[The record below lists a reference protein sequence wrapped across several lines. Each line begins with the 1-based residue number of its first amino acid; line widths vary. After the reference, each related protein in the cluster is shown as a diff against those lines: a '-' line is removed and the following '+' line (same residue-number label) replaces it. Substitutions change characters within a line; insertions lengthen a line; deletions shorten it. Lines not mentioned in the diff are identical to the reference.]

1 MKRITLK
8 RFRGNAAALCMLALA
23 LSSLPASAHVVPPET
38 FHPVAESHRRMT
50 FMLNLNPILWETV
63 REDAAVVAAELWK
76 FSEEDAEAYLQG
88 LDDLYA
94 ALETEARISVATPTM
109 RKRTARGVYELTTAA
124 VADTIRLHLE
134 HARDELSNYEGALEH
149 FESARMIWAAFEYEV
164 RATDR
169 EKYRELGM
177 QWLDCSGALG
187 YPGMVGV
194 GSIPPDIEVFT
205 SESGHIIAYVSTN
218 FGEGY
223 SAPED
228 RRLAPLPMASATFDA
243 YAVVPVKFPPGSET
257 NKQLPRPRQILNI
270 AERGVDESETIMIA
284 LGDMAFDSPYIFGD
298 PSTSLMLSCNTCH
311 NKGVTNPNFFVPG
324 LSRRPGSFDVTNAFL
339 APHANNA
346 VFDPLDIPD
355 LRGIRFT
362 APYGRNGRF
371 SSLRDFVRNGV
382 MHEFGGPEPDPLMLD
397 AMIAYLNE
405 FDFLP
410 NPNLGPNGTLA
421 DDVSESAKRGE
432 TIFKREFPQ
441 MNNMSCATCHTPSN
455 HFLDGKRHD
464 IGSVDGSSIYSID
477 GALDTPTLLSSKF
490 SAPYFHDGSLPT
502 LRSVVEWFDSNF
514 ELGLSATETADLTAY
529 IETVGDGIEAYEDT
543 VYTLE
548 SEMEEFK
555 FFLSGYEYAKRV
567 GNDDLAGTIFQTI
580 AAEIR
585 AHKWDVQNDEYLPLL
600 NHMAKLMDDAY
611 LANELND
618 HRKVDSLVEEYRTI
632 YEANAGLLK

>member
-1 MKRITLK
+1 MNAKMRW
-8 RFRGNAAALCMLALA
+8 FRLVVLASCLFVCMLFAA
-23 LSSLPASAHVVPPET
+23 RADAHVVPPET

-63 REDAAVVAAELWK
+63 RQDSGVVAAELRK
-76 FSEEDAEAYLQG
+76 FSEEDADAYLRG
-88 LDDLYA
+88 LDDLFT
-94 ALETEARISVATPTM
+94 ALETEASISISTPTM
-109 RKRTARGVYELTTAA
+109 RKRTARGVYELTTTA

-134 HARDELSNYEGALEH
+134 HARDELSNYDGALGH
-149 FESARMIWAAFEYEV
+149 FESARMIWAAFEHEV

-194 GSIPPDIEVFT
+194 GSIPSDIEIFT
-205 SESGHIIAYVSTN
+205 SESGHIIAYVSAN

-228 RRLAPLPMASATFDA
+228 GRLAPLPMASGTFDP
-243 YAVVPVKFPPGSET
+243 YAVVPVKFPPGSDI
-257 NKQLPRPRQILNI
+257 NKQLPRPRQILNM
-270 AERGVDESETIMIA
+270 AERGVDESDTPLIA

-298 PSTSLMLSCNTCH
+298 PSTSLTLSCNTCH

-324 LSRRPGSFDVTNAFL
+324 LSKRPGSFDVSNAFL

-371 SSLRDFVRNGV
+371 SSLRDFVRNGI

-410 NPNLGPNGTLA
+410 NPNLGANGTLA
-421 DDVSESAKRGE
+421 DSASESAKRGE
-432 TIFKREFPQ
+432 GIFKRGFSQ
-441 MNNMSCATCHTPSN
+441 MDNMSCATCHTPSN

-464 IGSVDGSSIYSID
+464 IGSVDNSGIYSID

-514 ELGLSATETADLTAY
+514 ELGLSAAETADLTEY
-529 IETVGDGIEAYEDT
+529 VETIGDGIDGYEDT
-543 VYTLE
+543 VFTLE
-548 SEMEEFK
+548 SEMEEFS
-555 FFLSGYEYAKRV
+555 FFLSGYEYARRV
-567 GNDDLAGTIFQTI
+567 GNDDLAGTIFRTV

-611 LANELND
+611 LANEIHD
-618 HRKVDSLVEEYRTI
+618 RRKVDSVVEEYRTL